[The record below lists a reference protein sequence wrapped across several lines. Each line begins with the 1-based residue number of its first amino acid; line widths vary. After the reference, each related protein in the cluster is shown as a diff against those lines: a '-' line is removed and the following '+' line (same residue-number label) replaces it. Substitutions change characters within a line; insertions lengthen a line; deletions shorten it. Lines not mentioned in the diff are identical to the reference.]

1 MFRRDAILTL
11 VLATLA
17 GAAAAR
23 AAEVDLR
30 TRFLGN
36 EAAYI
41 PPQCYTKT
49 LDGKGIAHNPCYA
62 CHVPTSPPNYIND
75 GVLQTAYTFATYAET
90 NRWTNLF
97 EDRTERVAAIS
108 DDAIVDY
115 VRTSNYFGDRGQI
128 ALAQLLH
135 TPPAAW
141 DVNGDGRWSGFVPDA
156 WFRFDEDG
164 FDLAPDG
171 TATGWR
177 AFAYYPF
184 LGTFWPTN
192 GSTDDVLIRLA
203 EPFRRDSEGQ
213 PSRAAYKLNLAIV
226 EAVTRQRDVAI
237 PPTDETAW
245 GVDLD
250 KDGRL
255 ATATRVTYDWA
266 PLESRFMSYVGKAKA
281 EQEAGALHLAGGLF
295 PEGTEFLHSVRYI
308 DVDDDG
314 AIGLAARL
322 KELRYMRKTL
332 WRTYANLEDTA
343 LGEAKEKDD
352 FPDRLRFITGNAETG
367 VANGQGWM
375 VQGFIED
382 ATGALRPQSFEE
394 TVFCVGCH
402 SGVGA
407 TTDSI
412 FSFPRR
418 FGREAFRDGW
428 YHWSTKGLEGV
439 PEPKRS
445 DGRYEYTTYLEEN
458 GAGDEFR
465 SNREVMAR
473 FFDDKGGL
481 KPGEVERLHSDIAR
495 LLLPSRERALK
506 LNKAYRT
513 IVEDQD
519 FHLGRDATVTPTVNI
534 HRGVAE
540 EQSTGVTQIVRGP

>member
-1 MFRRDAILTL
+1 MFRRDAILIL
-11 VLATLA
+11 VLASVAGAT
-17 GAAAAR
+17 GAAAAD
-23 AAEVDLR
+23 VDLKN
-30 TRFLGN
+30 RFLGN

-49 LDGKGIAHNPCYA
+49 LDGNGVAHNPCYA
-62 CHVPTSPPNYIND
+62 CHVPTKRPNYIND
-75 GVLQTAYTFATYAET
+75 GDLQRAYTFATYAET
-90 NRWTNLF
+90 DRWSNLF

-108 DDAIVDY
+108 DEAILDY
-115 VRTSNYFGDRGQI
+115 VRTSNYFGDGGGI
-128 ALAQLLH
+128 ALAEGLRS
-135 TPPAAW
+135 PPAAW

-156 WFRFDEDG
+156 WFQFDEDG

-171 TATGWR
+171 AATGWR

-203 EPFRRDSEGQ
+203 EPFRQDSNGQ

-226 EAVTRQRDVAI
+226 EAVTRRRDVAI

-266 PLESRFMSYVGKAKA
+266 PLEGRFMSYVGEAKVA
-281 EQEAGALHLAGGLF
+281 QDAGALHLAGGLF

-308 DVDDDG
+308 DVADDG
-314 AIGLAARL
+314 TIGLAVRL
-322 KELRYMRKTL
+322 KELRYMRKSL
-332 WRTYANLEDTA
+332 WRTYANLEDIA
-343 LGEAKEKDD
+343 LGEAKEKED
-352 FPDRLRFITGNAETG
+352 FPDRLRFIAGNAETG
-367 VANGQGWM
+367 VANGQGWTI
-375 VQGFIED
+375 QGFIED
-382 ATGALRPQSFEE
+382 ATGALRPQSYEE

-407 TTDSI
+407 TIDSV

-428 YHWSTKGLEGV
+428 YHWSVKGFEGV

-465 SNREVMAR
+465 SNHEVMAR
-473 FFDDKGGL
+473 FFDERGHL
-481 KPGEVERLHSDIAR
+481 KPIEVEQLHGDIAR

-519 FHLGRDATVTPTVNI
+519 FHLGRDATVTPAVNV
-534 HRGVAE
+534 HRSVNE
-540 EQSTGVTQIVRGP
+540 EQPTGITRIVQGP